1 MTKVPHLVSKRK
13 KSKKLGEPE
22 IVRREDFMDCDLNGR
37 VEMIRSLI
45 PLGLIAVYEE
55 LDEEVT
61 RWAGEKHS
69 RKPEDQPYYRHGVNR
84 GTIGLAG
91 QRVPIRLPRVRG
103 PEGDIRLESYDRLH
117 RGGALNEQLFRQV
130 LYGLSCRNY
139 EKASE
144 AIPGAIGLSGSSVSR
159 QFVEA
164 SAAKLREFHERDL
177 SDLDLVALFLDG
189 KAFADD
195 EMVIALGVTLTGEKH
210 ILGFVQ
216 TSTENG
222 RSVSQFLG
230 SLMDRGLDIS
240 LGLLVILDGSK
251 GLRSAVK
258 KAFRDKAIVQRCQW
272 HKRENVLSYLAKT
285 DQAYWRRRLQMA
297 YGRPT
302 YKEAK
307 RELATIRRELQ
318 EINES
323 AVASLDEGLEETLTL
338 HRLGLFS
345 VLGRS
350 LKTTNC
356 LESINAMAEERCGK
370 VDHWRNSNQKQRWL
384 ASALLDIEPRL
395 RRLIGRKHLSKLR
408 VAIMRELEIDV
419 KEKLAEEAA

>member
-1 MTKVPHLVSKRK
+1 MAKVPHLVSKRK
-13 KSKKLGEPE
+13 KTKKLGEPE
-22 IVRREDFMDCDLNGR
+22 IVRREGFMDCDLNGR

-45 PLGLIAVYEE
+45 PLGLIAIYDE
-55 LDEEVT
+55 LDEEVA

-69 RKPEDQPYYRHGVNR
+69 RKPADQPYYRHGANR
-84 GTIGLAG
+84 GTVELAS

-117 RGGALNEQLFRQV
+117 RGGALNEQLFRRV

-139 EKASE
+139 ALASE

-159 QFVEA
+159 HFIEA
-164 SAAKLREFHERDL
+164 STAKLREFHERDL
-177 SDLDLVALFLDG
+177 SDLDLVAFFLDG

-195 EMVIALGVTLTGEKH
+195 EMVIALGVTITGEKH

-216 TSTENG
+216 TSTENS

-258 KAFRDKAIVQRCQW
+258 KAFRDKVIVQRCQW
-272 HKRENVLSYLAKT
+272 HKRENVLSYLSTKE
-285 DQAYWRRRLQMA
+285 QSYWRHRLQKA

-302 YKEAK
+302 YDEAK
-307 RELATIRRELQ
+307 RELMRIRRELE

-338 HRLGLFS
+338 HRLGLFA

-370 VDHWRNSNQKQRWL
+370 VDHWKNSSQKQRWL

-395 RRLIGRKHLSKLR
+395 RCLLGRKHLPKLR
-408 VAIMRELEIDV
+408 AALIRELKIDV
-419 KEKLAEEAA
+419 EGKMAEEAA